1 MNRWCPPAERRIIQS
16 LTDSNIAVEPRNPDN
31 APTLYTD
38 TLSDHPVLMAPHLGR
53 YCMIWIKASDE
64 PLSIQSK
71 RRFIRCWSRSLGASL
86 LNLNATIR
94 WTNGQGVGS
103 SDALVQS
110 LDQNCSQ
117 TLRHRVNRCL
127 YRRFIR
133 QSILNLLA
141 AELIRRVLK
150 LGRRIIRRYKLDLN
164 SSNSAPLSFPS
175 ILLLQPCFHEL
186 SELDSVQGTWVCIF
200 YGFWS
205 AWSSY

>member
-1 MNRWCPPAERRIIQS
+1 MATTLGILPRCAAALGHAQRAIMCRCVRCCVAVLAGWLGPRGCSLPRVLTSHSRGAVGACLLTCEWQPRPPPCLS
-16 LTDSNIAVEPRNPDN
+16 LISPA
-31 APTLYTD
+31 
-38 TLSDHPVLMAPHLGR
+38 
-53 YCMIWIKASDE
+53 
-64 PLSIQSK
+64 
-71 RRFIRCWSRSLGASL
+71 
-86 LNLNATIR
+86 
-94 WTNGQGVGS
+94 
-103 SDALVQS
+103 S

-117 TLRHRVNRCL
+117 TLRRRMNQCL

-133 QSILNLLA
+133 QSTLNLLA

-150 LGRRIIRRYKLDLN
+150 LGRRIIRRYKLDFN

-186 SELDSVQGTWVCIF
+186 FELDSIQGTWVCIF